1 MTDIMTTIFPPDP
14 SWLYPP
20 AKDIDVT
27 SFVDGGDLVRYDAG
41 NSLTYSPPELLAL
54 ERLVAVLVGM
64 LSLTDGERAFIDAAG
79 KNPADTGILHVFAD
93 WLEERGRGDEA
104 AWVRGKV
111 K

>member
-1 MTDIMTTIFPPDP
+1 VTDIMTTIFPPDP

-20 AKDIDVT
+20 AKDVT
-27 SFVDGGDLVRYDAG
+27 SFADGGNLVRYDG
-41 NSLTYSPPELLAL
+41 SNSLTYSPPELLAL